1 MLVVDRSPSLVKAW
15 RIQCRVIGAL
25 LMREVLTRYGRRNIG
40 FLWMFV
46 EPILFTLMVTALWS
60 LIRAHIVS
68 SVPIVAFA
76 LTGYSTVLLWRN
88 MPGRCIGAIGP
99 NLALMYHRNVKMI
112 DIYAARLLLEG
123 GACTI
128 AFVVLAVLFTGLGWM
143 QLPENLSLVLL
154 GWFMTAWF
162 GLSLAL
168 CVGALSEKT
177 ELLEKMWGPLSYIL
191 FPLSGAAFFVDA
203 LPVPAQD
210 VILWF
215 PMVHGVEILRDGYF
229 GSQFHAHYDLAYMA
243 AVCAGLS
250 LLGLALIRANSRS
263 VLPA

>member
-1 MLVVDRSPSLVKAW
+1 VAGPPSLGDAW
-15 RIQCRVIGAL
+15 RIQRRVIGAL

-46 EPILFTLMVTALWS
+46 EPMLFTLLVTALWS
-60 LIRAHIVS
+60 VMRAHVGS
-68 SVPIVAFA
+68 AVPIVAFA

-88 MPGRCIGAIGP
+88 MPSRCINAVEP
-99 NLALMYHRNVKMI
+99 NLALMYHRNVKII

-123 GACTI
+123 GGATI
-128 AFVVLAVLFTGLGWM
+128 SFVVLAMLFTALGWM
-143 QLPENLSLVLL
+143 QLPENVSLVLL
-154 GWFMTAWF
+154 GWFMSAWF

-168 CVGALSEKT
+168 FVGALSERS
-177 ELLEKMWGPLSYIL
+177 ELVEKIWGPLSYIL

-203 LPVPAQD
+203 LPVQAQEI
-210 VILWF
+210 ILLF
-215 PMVHGVEILRDGYF
+215 PMVHGVEMLRDGYF

-243 AVCAGLS
+243 GVCAGLS
-250 LLGLALIRANSRS
+250 LLGLAMTRVISRT